1 MELHTIGQICGDSDI
16 PEIIS
21 TLIDV
26 CNDSLCTGLISDSGK
41 QRYSVIEA
49 RNNELNVRANQL
61 ELELAEEKQKNQLM
75 ELQLNQLLEE
85 NTAYKSQL
93 DVYDQAYQKV
103 MTLRKPK

>member
-1 MELHTIGQICGDSDI
+1 M
-16 PEIIS
+16 
-21 TLIDV
+21 
-26 CNDSLCTGLISDSGK
+26 
-41 QRYSVIEA
+41 EA

-93 DVYDQAYQKV
+93 DVYVQAYQKV

>member
-1 MELHTIGQICGDSDI
+1 M
-16 PEIIS
+16 
-21 TLIDV
+21 
-26 CNDSLCTGLISDSGK
+26 
-41 QRYSVIEA
+41 EA

-61 ELELAEEKQKNQLM
+61 ELELTEEKQKNQLM

>member
-1 MELHTIGQICGDSDI
+1 M
-16 PEIIS
+16 
-21 TLIDV
+21 
-26 CNDSLCTGLISDSGK
+26 
-41 QRYSVIEA
+41 
-49 RNNELNVRANQL
+49 
-61 ELELAEEKQKNQLM
+61 M